1 MFEIISHTPTWV
13 FVVLF
18 TLLIIGYQ
26 QSKSRVVKL
35 KMVFVL
41 PVLMTVFSYLGVSS
55 VFGIAF
61 YSLGIWLIGLLSAFV
76 IGIKLAYP
84 RNVEYLAAQG
94 QLSVPG
100 SWLPLVLMMAIFLT
114 KYFVGFAVARELP
127 VVDDLMFTVIISL
140 LYGIFSGVFIARG
153 VVMFSA
159 SQVIKPSLSY

>member
-13 FVVLF
+13 FVVFF

-114 KYFVGFAVARELP
+114 
-127 VVDDLMFTVIISL
+127 
-140 LYGIFSGVFIARG
+140 
-153 VVMFSA
+153 
-159 SQVIKPSLSY
+159 